1 MLLPIIT
8 AAAVGLATGLLLQKM
23 FYPYIWLDL
32 IYYFKL
38 QRVKQTM
45 KRRMR
50 QGVITLLDCFV
61 RQAKCTPEK
70 PFIIYEGEAYS
81 YGDVE
86 RRSNKVAQVLNAHSG
101 LQKGDTVALFISNEP
116 DFICVWF
123 GLAKLGCVVAFLNF
137 NIKSRALVHC
147 LGACGA
153 KTVVVGADLFHTLEE
168 ILPSLLQSGIQVW
181 LLAKSSSHQEVL
193 TLLDKME
200 DASEEPLPTD
210 LCSSPNIFSNSLY
223 IFTSGTTG
231 MPKAAC
237 ISHLKEVMSMC
248 FLKMCGVTCHDVV
261 YITLPLYHMSASLL
275 GIGGCIELGAACVLK
290 KRFSASQFWNDCKKY
305 NITVF
310 QYVGEL
316 CRYLINQPKVPE
328 ETAHKVRL
336 AAGSGLRP
344 DVWKEF
350 VKRFGNIKVVESY
363 GLTESNIGFINY
375 TDKIGPV
382 GRASFINK
390 WSLQFDFVKY
400 DVEKEEPIRHRDGY
414 CVKACR
420 GETGLLITPVSV
432 VSPFLGYAGNKE
444 MSEKKLLRNVFKEG
458 DVFFNTGDFML
469 IDQDDFVYFRDRTG
483 DTFRWKGEN
492 VATTEVTDVLASLDF
507 LQEVNVYGVSV
518 PGHEGK
524 AGMAAVILRPNQVLD
539 CRSLYCHL
547 KKHLPS
553 YSWPRFIRIQESLDV
568 TETFKQQKSKL
579 VQEGFDL
586 SQVTEPLYFLDESEE
601 TYSPLSSE
609 VFAEIVSAH
618 KRI

>member
-1 MLLPIIT
+1 
-8 AAAVGLATGLLLQKM
+8 
-23 FYPYIWLDL
+23 
-32 IYYFKL
+32 
-38 QRVKQTM
+38 M

-61 RQAKCTPEK
+61 RQAKCAPEK
-70 PFIIYEGEAYS
+70 SFIIYEGETYS

-101 LQKGDTVALFISNEP
+101 LQKGDTVAMFISNEP

-153 KTVVVGADLFHTLEE
+153 KTVVVGADLFHTLED

-223 IFTSGTTG
+223 IFTSGTTVSQG
-231 MPKAAC
+231 FMMCSAVC
-237 ISHLKEVMSMC
+237 LSLSGLK
-248 FLKMCGVTCHDVV
+248 LADVS
-261 YITLPLYHMSASLL
+261 YQHMKFDMLVKWLL
-275 GIGGCIELGAACVLK
+275 GY
-290 KRFSASQFWNDCKKY
+290 Q
-305 NITVF
+305 
-310 QYVGEL
+310 
-316 CRYLINQPKVPE
+316 VPE

-400 DVEKEEPIRHRDGY
+400 DVEKEEPIRRRDGY

-469 IDQDDFVYFRDRTG
+469 IDEDDFVYFRDRTG

-524 AGMAAVILRPNQVLD
+524 AGMAAVILGPNQVLD

-553 YSWPRFIRIQESLDV
+553 YSWPRFIRIQKSLDV

-586 SQVTEPLYFLDESEE
+586 SKVTEPLYFLDESEE

>member
-8 AAAVGLATGLLLQKM
+8 AAAVGLATGLLLQRM

-61 RQAKCTPEK
+61 RQAKCAPEK
-70 PFIIYEGEAYS
+70 SFIIYEGETYS

-101 LQKGDTVALFISNEP
+101 LQKGDTVAMFISNEP

-153 KTVVVGADLFHTLEE
+153 KTVVVGA
-168 ILPSLLQSGIQVW
+168 
-181 LLAKSSSHQEVL
+181 
-193 TLLDKME
+193 
-200 DASEEPLPTD
+200 
-210 LCSSPNIFSNSLY
+210 
-223 IFTSGTTG
+223 G

-275 GIGGCIELGAACVLK
+275 GIGGCIEL
-290 KRFSASQFWNDCKKY
+290 
-305 NITVF
+305 
-310 QYVGEL
+310 
-316 CRYLINQPKVPE
+316 

-400 DVEKEEPIRHRDGY
+400 DVEKEEPIRRRDGY

-469 IDQDDFVYFRDRTG
+469 IDEDDFVYFRDRTG

-524 AGMAAVILRPNQVLD
+524 AGMAAVILGPNQVLD

-553 YSWPRFIRIQESLDV
+553 YSWPRFIRIQKSLDV

-586 SQVTEPLYFLDESEE
+586 SKVTEPLYFLDESEE